1 MPGDFTDGGEKLL
14 DYYDRALD
22 MAEKSATARR
32 FLSWVRHRRRPTEAN
47 TEYFLAEYTFIVS
60 AAGFRES
67 TVQKRF
73 DGLRTALGGFDL
85 ARLKEMSSDAIE
97 AAYMAYMLRN
107 RVKARAVAATLRRFT
122 ARTWEF
128 DDLMRRLEETRDVDV
143 LKQLPYIG
151 DALKYH
157 LARNLGLD
165 VAKPDVHMVRIA
177 PRFGYP
183 PDAAGVQAMCE
194 YVAAARPDRVG
205 TIDYVLWYRAKG
217 EATGD
222 WEV

>member
-1 MPGDFTDGGEKLL
+1 MPEKLL
-14 DYYDRALD
+14 DYYDRALT
-22 MAEKSATARR
+22 MASGNGSARR
-32 FLSWVRHRRRPTEAN
+32 FLSWVRHRRHPTEADP
-47 TEYFLAEYTFIVS
+47 EYFLAEYTFIVS

-73 DGLRTALGGFDL
+73 DALRIALGNFDL
-85 ARLKEMSSDAIE
+85 TRLKEMSAEAIE
-97 AAYMAYMLRN
+97 AAYMEHMLRN
-107 RVKARAVAATLRRFT
+107 RTKARAVAKTLGRFT

-128 DDLMRRLEETRDVDV
+128 DELMRRLEATKDVDV
-143 LKQLPYIG
+143 LTQLPYIG

-165 VAKPDVHMVRIA
+165 VAKPDVHMLRLA
-177 PRFGYP
+177 ERFGFS

-194 YVAAARPDRVG
+194 HVAESRPDRVG
-205 TIDYVLWYRAKG
+205 TIDYVLWYRTKG